1 MKGSLGPKF
10 LLHVPA
16 GNRDLATDMAD
27 EATILRGAEERDGTA
42 EAALRERLAG
52 RHIVLVGLMGAGKTS
67 VGKRLAQRLHLPFVD
82 SDHAIE
88 ESANMSI
95 PDIFKSLGEAEFR
108 AGERRVIARL
118 LNEAQQVIATGGGA
132 YMDAETRLRIRE
144 RGIAVWL
151 KAELP
156 VLMRRVQRRQDRPLL
171 ANSDP
176 EATMRELMARRY
188 PIYAEADLCILSG
201 EQPHD
206 VMVSMVIDAL
216 TALLDKHEPE
226 GPARDPSA

>member
-1 MKGSLGPKF
+1 
-10 LLHVPA
+10 
-16 GNRDLATDMAD
+16 MAD
-27 EATILRGAEERDGTA
+27 EATILRGADERDSK
-42 EAALRERLAG
+42 AAAVLRERLAG

-67 VGKRLAQRLHLPFVD
+67 VGKRLAHRLHLPFVD

-118 LNEAQQVIATGGGA
+118 LNEPQQVIATGGGA
-132 YMDAETRLRIRE
+132 YMDAETRLRIKE
-144 RGIAVWL
+144 LGVSVWL
-151 KAELP
+151 KAELS
-156 VLMRRVQRRQDRPLL
+156 VLMRRVMRRQDRPLL

-176 EATMRELMARRY
+176 EATMRDLMAKRY
-188 PIYAEADLCILSG
+188 PIYGEADLCILSD

-206 VMVSMVIDAL
+206 AMVTRVIEAMIQRLDAPPVETPAKDV
-216 TALLDKHEPE
+216 TA
-226 GPARDPSA
+226 

>member
-1 MKGSLGPKF
+1 
-10 LLHVPA
+10 
-16 GNRDLATDMAD
+16 MAD
-27 EATILRGAEERDGTA
+27 EATILRGADERDSPA
-42 EAALRERLAG
+42 ADALRERLGG

-82 SDHAIE
+82 SDNAIE

-118 LNEAQQVIATGGGA
+118 LNEPQQVIATGGGA

-144 RGIAVWL
+144 QGISVWL

-156 VLMRRVQRRQDRPLL
+156 VLMRRVLRRQDRPLL

-176 EATMRELMARRY
+176 EATMRDLMAKRY
-188 PIYAEADLCILSG
+188 PVYAEADLCILSD

-206 VMVSMVIDAL
+206 AMVTRVIAAITQHLDANPVENPAKDM
-216 TALLDKHEPE
+216 TA
-226 GPARDPSA
+226 

>member
-1 MKGSLGPKF
+1 
-10 LLHVPA
+10 
-16 GNRDLATDMAD
+16 MAE
-27 EATILRGAEERDGTA
+27 EATILRGAEERDGST
-42 EAALRERLAG
+42 EALLRERLAG

-95 PDIFKSLGEAEFR
+95 PDIFKSLGETEFR

-118 LNEAQQVIATGGGA
+118 LNEPQQVIATGGGA
-132 YMDAETRLRIRE
+132 YMDGETRLRIRE
-144 RGIAVWL
+144 RGVSVWL
-151 KAELP
+151 KAELA

-176 EATMRELMARRY
+176 EATMRDLMTRRY
-188 PIYAEADLCILSG
+188 PIYAEADLCILSV

-206 VMVSMVIDAL
+206 AMVSMVIEAL
-216 TALLDKHEPE
+216 SDFLLRQQPE
-226 GPARDPSA
+226 GSAMDGQA

>member
-1 MKGSLGPKF
+1 
-10 LLHVPA
+10 
-16 GNRDLATDMAD
+16 MAD
-27 EATILRGAEERDGTA
+27 EATILRGADERDNKAAT
-42 EAALRERLAG
+42 ALRERLAG

-82 SDHAIE
+82 SDNAIE

-118 LNEAQQVIATGGGA
+118 LNEPQQVIATGGGA
-132 YMDAETRLRIRE
+132 YMDAETRLRIKE
-144 RGIAVWL
+144 HGVSVWL

-156 VLMRRVQRRQDRPLL
+156 ILMRRVLRRQDRPLL

-176 EATMRELMARRY
+176 EATMRDLMARRY
-188 PIYAEADLCILSG
+188 PVYAEADLCILSD

-206 VMVSMVIDAL
+206 AMVTRVIEAL
-216 TALLDKHEPE
+216 IQRLDTHPVEA
-226 GPARDPSA
+226 PAKDGMA